1 MEHAE
6 QAEEGEGVMAT
17 VLANPAEMIE
27 HGAPHVIHS
36 EEELV
41 GYTAEL
47 ERLTS
52 IENPSAS
59 EIDAIELLS
68 FLIEKYEDEHYPV
81 PVATPMEVV
90 RFLLDQNN
98 LKQRDISDL
107 FGGESGVSMFLSG
120 QRKLTI
126 PQIQGLSARFHVTT
140 DVFLRVA

>member
-1 MEHAE
+1 MERDE
-6 QAEEGEGVMAT
+6 QAEEGESVMAT

-52 IENPSAS
+52 IASPSAS

-81 PVATPMEVV
+81 PVATPTQVV
-90 RFLLDQNN
+90 RFLLDQHN
-98 LKQRDISDL
+98 LKQRDIAGL
-107 FGGESGVSMFLSG
+107 FGGESQVSMFLSG

-126 PQIQGLSARFHVTT
+126 PQIRALSERFHVTT